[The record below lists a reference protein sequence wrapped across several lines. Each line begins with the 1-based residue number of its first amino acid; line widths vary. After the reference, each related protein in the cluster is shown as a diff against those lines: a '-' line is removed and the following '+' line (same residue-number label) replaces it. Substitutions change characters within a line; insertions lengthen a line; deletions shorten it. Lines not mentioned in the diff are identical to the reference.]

1 MHRSLREA
9 GVVADLHVFDGR
21 PHFDDGATSETGPL
35 SSARIS
41 VSSSQP
47 SRREING
54 VTRPERPRVIAAL
67 GSSFAAGPLIKP
79 VADAAAMRSTRNY
92 PHLLAEKLG
101 AGLVDLTVSGATTAN
116 ILDTPQTTISGRVF
130 APQIDGLPGDAD
142 LVTITAGGNNLQF
155 IGSMLFAAWSKHEPS
170 GLMATT
176 LGEGFA
182 HGIPSVNADDVD
194 ATAKGLT
201 AIVSAVR
208 ARAPHARVVL
218 VDYLT
223 VVSERTPTG
232 DGAVFTDAELR
243 TFLHTQSSLGQAYR
257 IAADRSG
264 AELLTASTISSTHGL
279 GSVEPWVFDFQPVMA
294 KTAGSF
300 HPNQAGMRAVADELV
315 RLVD

>member
-1 MHRSLREA
+1 M
-9 GVVADLHVFDGR
+9 
-21 PHFDDGATSETGPL
+21 
-35 SSARIS
+35 
-41 VSSSQP
+41 
-47 SRREING
+47 
-54 VTRPERPRVIAAL
+54 TRLERPRIVAAL

-92 PHLLAEKLG
+92 PHLLAEKLR
-101 AGLVDLTVSGATTAN
+101 ADLVDLTVSGATTAN

-142 LVTITAGGNNLQF
+142 LVTITAGGNDLQF
-155 IGSMLFAAWSKHEPS
+155 IGSMLFAAWSQHEP
-170 GLMATT
+170 GGAMATM

-182 HGIPSVNADDVD
+182 GGIPTVT
-194 ATAKGLT
+194 ATDIDSTARGLS
-201 AIVSAVR
+201 AIVQAVR
-208 ARAPHARVVL
+208 ARAHHPRVVL

-223 VVSERTPTG
+223 VVTEQTPTG
-232 DGAVFTDAELR
+232 QGEVFTDAELR
-243 TFLHTQSSLGQAYR
+243 TFLHTQAALGQAYR

-300 HPNQAGMRAVADELV
+300 HPKEAGMRAVADALGRMV
-315 RLVD
+315 G